1 MEEIISNP
9 MMRLVDVPLEDT
21 KEVKD
26 APRELTLHKHD
37 NEVTLRFPALSQNE
51 GFARMAAA
59 AFVTRLDPT
68 IEELSDLKT
77 AISEAV
83 TNAIIHGYEKHPGEI
98 RMYLAVTDMTL
109 YVEIEDYGEGI
120 PDVRKAREPMFTTKP
135 EQERSGMGFAFM
147 EAFMDSLEVIS
158 EVGKGTLVRMKK
170 TIRA

>member
-21 KEVKD
+21 KEAKD

-98 RMYLAVTDMTL
+98 HAGLPYQWNN
-109 YVEIEDYGEGI
+109 
-120 PDVRKAREPMFTTKP
+120 PPH
-135 EQERSGMGFAFM
+135 
-147 EAFMDSLEVIS
+147 
-158 EVGKGTLVRMKK
+158 
-170 TIRA
+170 